1 MHDLVGNE
9 LHIGD
14 KVIFSYVRETV
25 AIGQIIKICKQK
37 VRIKH
42 EIIYD
47 RQSNKREETLRY
59 PYEVVKWEV
68 SGCQNGNH

>member
-1 MHDLVGNE
+1 MHD
-9 LHIGD
+9 IGD
-14 KVIFSYVRETV
+14 KVIFSYTRETV

-47 RQSNKREETLRY
+47 R
-59 PYEVVKWEV
+59 
-68 SGCQNGNH
+68 